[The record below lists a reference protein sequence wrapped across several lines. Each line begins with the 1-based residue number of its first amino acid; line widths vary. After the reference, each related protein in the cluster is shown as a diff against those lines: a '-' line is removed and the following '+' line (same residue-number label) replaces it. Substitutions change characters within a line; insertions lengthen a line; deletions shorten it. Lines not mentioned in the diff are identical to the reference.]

1 MGSREGWRR
10 AGGRARAAMSVGLRK
25 KKRANHQPTLSPT
38 LSPPS
43 ASNPATVSYSPTTDT
58 AYVGHASPA
67 GSAAEGGAFDAAG
80 ARVSTAAPP
89 HGGGSSLFVGLG
101 GADAVAPGGGAGAAW
116 SGDAAT
122 VGATQAK
129 EAAVGAATTTPTT
142 TKTDAAVDSTTLAQA
157 TTTPTTSFPT
167 AGQHAATT
175 RGGVSTAGG
184 ETMYLRADRAVAAA
198 APAALDSL
206 PKPPAP
212 RGPAG
217 ALAATALAAV
227 GGAAATVSASAGAAV
242 PQDAPPADDAEAFS
256 MAVRDVAAGVAGRL
270 GAAPRRAG
278 PGV

>member
-1 MGSREGWRR
+1 MGRRLGWWR
-10 AGGRARAAMSVGLRK
+10 AGGRTPAAIVRRADETKTNNTHPLF
-25 KKRANHQPTLSPT
+25 L
-38 LSPPS
+38 PS
-43 ASNPATVSYSPTTDT
+43 ASNPGTVTYSPTTDN
-58 AYVGHASPA
+58 AYVGHASHA
-67 GSAAEGGAFDAAG
+67 GSAVEGGAFDAAG
-80 ARVSTAAPP
+80 ARVSSAAPP
-89 HGGGSSLFVGLG
+89 HGGGSSLFVVLG
-101 GADAVAPGGGAGAAW
+101 GADAVTPGAGARAAW

-129 EAAVGAATTTPTT
+129 EGQAAVATTTAAPAATTTA
-142 TKTDAAVDSTTLAQA
+142 KSDASVDSTTLAQA

-167 AGQHAATT
+167 AGQHAAT
-175 RGGVSTAGG
+175 RGGGVSTAGG
-184 ETMYLRADRAVAAA
+184 ETTYLRADRAVAAA

-217 ALAATALAAV
+217 ALAATALTAV
-227 GGAAATVSASAGAAV
+227 GGAAASVSASAGAAV

-256 MAVRDVAAGVAGRL
+256 MMVRDVAAGVAGRL